1 MKKIYP
7 SILNNK
13 ISSLFIIKLGDFRII
28 AQIFQNIF
36 QQEASHSA
44 QFVTVQLVLIDNFP
58 QKTPA
63 DLEHLTN
70 LIGR

>member
-28 AQIFQNIF
+28 AQIFQNIC

-44 QFVTVQLVLIDNFP
+44 QFVTVQFFLIDDFP